1 MDKIR
6 ITEER
11 TKKFLL
17 EMTEIAISDKINA
30 LVEKVDDNYSSE
42 LLNYYSVIMLK
53 YFNQENSDELISFK
67 DTKEAAGLKIKD
79 SKKKNKFMREME
91 LISLIEYI
99 YMTKYDKLIKK
110 LIYKTTKTRFFHTTG
125 GYNPLNDPSFYE
137 NLKNEAIS
145 YATEGFLIGIRRY
158 NPASETKLI
167 TYVTWWIQQRIV
179 YFIEK
184 HSTINKGHK
193 VIINDEDMIEK
204 NYDQNGELKF
214 NKYANIK
221 FENYSFVK
229 TEDVERPEDLEKL
242 SMADVGYDRHGGKM
256 HDIIQFFC
264 QNNDLFLY
272 FEYLIIKYD
281 ILLEE
286 YIYFIDHVKDESIK
300 ECFYKQI
307 NEVIDTL
314 RRRGYKELKDF
325 HGVETYHKLP
335 ETLILFFNLD
345 KSEYLSVKRV
355 LKQKLVNILKNVFL
369 EKKPNRK
376 RKSKEDDKY
385 KQ

>member
-1 MDKIR
+1 MDNLK

-11 TKKFLL
+11 TKEYIL
-17 EMTEIAISDKINA
+17 EMTNIAMSENINV
-30 LVEKVDDNYSSE
+30 LVESVDDNYTSE
-42 LLNYYSVIMLK
+42 LLKYYSTIMLK
-53 YFNQENSDELISFK
+53 YFDQENSNELISFK
-67 DTKEAAGLKIKD
+67 ETKEEVGSKIKD
-79 SKKKNKFMREME
+79 PKKKMVFKREME
-91 LISLIEYI
+91 LLSLIEYI

-125 GYNPLNDPSFYE
+125 GYNPLNDPAFYE
-137 NLKNEAIS
+137 NLKNEAVS
-145 YATEGFLIGIRRY
+145 FATEGFLIGIRRY
-158 NPASETKLI
+158 HPKSQTKLI

-184 HSTINKGHK
+184 YSTINKGHK

-204 NYDQNGELKF
+204 EYDHNGELKF

-221 FENYSFVK
+221 FENYNFIK
-229 TEDVERPEDLEKL
+229 TEDVERPDDLEKL
-242 SMADVGYDRHGGKM
+242 TSMEEGYDRHGGKIY
-256 HDIIQFFC
+256 DIVQFFC

-286 YIYFIDHVKDESIK
+286 YIYFIDNVKDEQIK

-307 NEVIDTL
+307 NEVVDTL
-314 RRRGYKELKDF
+314 KRRGYKELEDF
-325 HGVETYHKLP
+325 QGVDTYHKLP

-376 RKSKEDDKY
+376 RKENKDD
-385 KQ
+385 